1 MLRTI
6 LRNIGSIESKTFLLL
21 IIPILSGN
29 IKSTTMFYWGGGKE
43 NGSTPIWGGT
53 YMGALSLLPKVVGA

>member
-6 LRNIGSIESKTFLLL
+6 LRNIESIEYKTFLLL

-29 IKSTTMFYWGGGKE
+29 IKGTRMFYWGGGKK
-43 NGSTPIWGGT
+43 NGSTPQCDAGQRNGVAE
-53 YMGALSLLPKVVGA
+53 GVS